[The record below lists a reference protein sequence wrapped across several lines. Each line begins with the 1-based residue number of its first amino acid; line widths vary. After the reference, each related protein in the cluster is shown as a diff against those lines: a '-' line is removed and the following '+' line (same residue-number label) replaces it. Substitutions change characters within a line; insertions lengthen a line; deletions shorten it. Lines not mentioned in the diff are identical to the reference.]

1 MSDNTNAAAGSSSTA
16 AAATPTNPPGVS
28 HEATAEVVRAL
39 GNILKSQT
47 GERLTN
53 EKISSILLANMTTL
67 VQQGKLTQSQILQV
81 SCFIL

>member
-1 MSDNTNAAAGSSSTA
+1 MSDNTSAAAGSSSTA
-16 AAATPTNPPGVS
+16 AATPANPPGVS

-81 SCFIL
+81 SYCIL